1 MCISPLTSLMMDQV
15 SNFQARGVKTD
26 FIGDSQTDPS
36 VRKKVL
42 RGELELVYTT
52 PESLINNC
60 VYREML
66 MSPVYKENLR
76 GLVVDEAHCVKTWGD
91 EFRTTFAEIG
101 TLRSL
106 VSSKVNVMALTATAT
121 TTTYHIVIER
131 LSMVDTVLVAQVPFR
146 DNISYHVKRRIDSD
160 TLSTLFSQELKKL
173 RNSFPK
179 TLIYVRTYTDCYGLY
194 MLLKKKLGRHFTEPE
209 GYPNMYGYRLIDMF
223 NRAMTPAKK
232 EEVVK
237 CFCERDTTLRVVIA
251 TTAFGLGIDCPDI
264 RQVIH
269 WGIPVSL
276 EEYVQESGQCGRDG
290 KQSKSI
296 LYLGKTTVHA
306 SKAVLNYLSNSDKC
320 RRRLLFREFLL
331 YKEDNVKARG
341 CECCDVCALSCFCSN
356 CLSLNDVTD
365 DDYD

>member
-1 MCISPLTSLMMDQV
+1 MMDQV

-60 VYREML
+60 VYQEML

-131 LSMVDTVLVAQVPFR
+131 LSMVDTVLVRGTSSFQR
-146 DNISYHVKRRIDSD
+146 YNISVTI
-160 TLSTLFSQELKKL
+160 L
-173 RNSFPK
+173 N
-179 TLIYVRTYTDCYGLY
+179 
-194 MLLKKKLGRHFTEPE
+194 
-209 GYPNMYGYRLIDMF
+209 
-223 NRAMTPAKK
+223 K
-232 EEVVK
+232 E
-237 CFCERDTTLRVVIA
+237 
-251 TTAFGLGIDCPDI
+251 
-264 RQVIH
+264 
-269 WGIPVSL
+269 
-276 EEYVQESGQCGRDG
+276 
-290 KQSKSI
+290 
-296 LYLGKTTVHA
+296 
-306 SKAVLNYLSNSDKC
+306 
-320 RRRLLFREFLL
+320 
-331 YKEDNVKARG
+331 
-341 CECCDVCALSCFCSN
+341 
-356 CLSLNDVTD
+356 
-365 DDYD
+365 